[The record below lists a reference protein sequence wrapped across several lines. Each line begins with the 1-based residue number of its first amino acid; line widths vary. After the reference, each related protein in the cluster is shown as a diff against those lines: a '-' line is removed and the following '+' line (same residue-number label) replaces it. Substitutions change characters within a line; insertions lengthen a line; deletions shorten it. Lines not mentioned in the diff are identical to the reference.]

1 MVYSRAGSLDL
12 FFDLWERDNPLQLH
26 VLKLF
31 HFVFLFLF
39 FHILLYNQPAT
50 YSPFIPSLYLQP
62 WSNHLG
68 TIEEMRRENAP
79 HLIKLVF
86 YFL

>member
-1 MVYSRAGSLDL
+1 MVYSRAGILDL

-39 FHILLYNQPAT
+39 FHILLLSFMNGGLVSLLHIIHLFPRYIYNPGQ
-50 YSPFIPSLYLQP
+50 
-62 WSNHLG
+62 
-68 TIEEMRRENAP
+68 TISEQLRKWGAKT
-79 HLIKLVF
+79 HLI
-86 YFL
+86 